1 MGLLNLFTKPKSVAL
16 MRLPSGS
23 FTMDRNGK
31 IIVTT
36 LASNFPRELLQDMGQ
51 TMIDTFADARKA
63 GLPLDKLVVQYGSL
77 RVSARELSG
86 GTIVFFSPV
95 TPISI
100 HAQN

>member
-1 MGLLNLFTKPKSVAL
+1 
-16 MRLPSGS
+16 
-23 FTMDRNGK
+23 MDRNCK

-36 LASNFPRELLQDMGQ
+36 LASSFPQELLQGMGETVIQ
-51 TMIDTFADARKA
+51 TFADARKA
-63 GLPLDKLVVQYGSL
+63 GLPLDRLVIQFGSL

-86 GTIVFFSPV
+86 GAIVFFAPV